1 MIDGLVWREFPAL
14 LYGPQPFA
22 RNLRIMNARI
32 KTVTTVAELREQI
45 AIWRADGRSVCLV
58 PTMGALHEGHLSLVK
73 LANNTA
79 ERTVVSIF
87 VNPAQFAPHE
97 DFDSYPREREKD
109 LEKLAAYDVD
119 LIFAPTRDE
128 VYRDNFS
135 TSVTVGSLS
144 EGLCGVS
151 RPHFFGGVATV
162 VAKLLNQC
170 RPDWAIFG
178 EKDYQQLLVI
188 RRMAR
193 DLDMDV
199 EILGGPI
206 VREADGLAMS
216 SRNAYLNPD
225 EREKAPLL
233 SKTILHV
240 ANLLGEGGQVSEVLK
255 DARSTLIK
263 GGFDVDYLEICNA
276 DTLAPVEGR
285 VSEPARVFCAAV
297 LGKTRLID
305 NVAVPA
311 TGV

>member
-1 MIDGLVWREFPAL
+1 
-14 LYGPQPFA
+14 
-22 RNLRIMNARI
+22 MNARI

-109 LEKLAAYDVD
+109 LDKLAAYDVD
-119 LIFAPTRDE
+119 LIFAPVRDE

-233 SKTILHV
+233 SKTIRHV

-305 NVAVPA
+305 NVAVPS

>member
-45 AIWRADGRSVCLV
+45 AIWRANGRSVCLV

-119 LIFAPTRDE
+119 LIFAPARDE

-216 SRNAYLNPD
+216 SRNAYLSPD

-233 SKTILHV
+233 YKTILHV

-276 DTLAPVEGR
+276 DTLAPIEGR
-285 VSEPARVFCAAV
+285 VSEPTRVFCAAV